1 MAKRFQFR
9 HVNELTGVFVLVVLA
24 GAVVALILA
33 ARSQHW
39 FAATTEYRLQLP
51 ASGASGLK
59 PGDEVVVLGLPAGI
73 VKDVVV
79 DIGGQLD
86 ARITLREDFAQF
98 IRADSH
104 ATIKKVFGVAGDSFV
119 ELTRGTLG
127 EPLERGATLPCYS
140 SDELPAL
147 MDRAY
152 EEFRAE
158 VLPIVKRASV
168 LVDEWSQLGSNL
180 NTSQAELQEALT
192 RFNRLAASLE
202 AGQGTAGRLLTDTN
216 FIVQAERVL
225 GQSQETLTQLQAVLN
240 QLKEGTAALPEV
252 TENLRR
258 GTAQLPAISA
268 AVEAE
273 TRDLPGLVL
282 QMQQTAAELQ
292 RLTEAIQR
300 HWLLRNYVEPRPG
313 GGRIPPEAISG
324 GAP

>member
-9 HVNELTGVFVLVVLA
+9 HVNELTGLFVLMVLV
-24 GAVVALILA
+24 GAVVALVLA

-73 VKDVVV
+73 VNNVVV
-79 DIGGQLD
+79 DAGGQLD

-98 IRADSH
+98 IRTDSR
-104 ATIKKVFGVAGDSFV
+104 ATIKRVFGVAGDSFV
-119 ELTRGTLG
+119 ELSRGTRG
-127 EPLERGATLPCYS
+127 EPLKRGATLPCDS

-147 MDRAY
+147 VDRVY

-158 VLPIVKRASV
+158 ALPLVKKVSD
-168 LVDEWSQLGSNL
+168 LVDEWSKLGANL
-180 NTSQAELQEALT
+180 NTSQGELQQAMA
-192 RFNRLAASLE
+192 RFNRIAANLE
-202 AGQGTAGRLLTDTN
+202 AGEGTAGRLLTDTN

-225 GQSQETLTQLQAVLN
+225 GQSQETLTQLQVVLG

-258 GTAQLPAISA
+258 GTANLPAISA

-300 HWLLRNYVEPRPG
+300 HWLLRSHVEPRQS
-313 GGRIPPEAISG
+313 GGRIPPEAITG